1 MPEGSP
7 ASGANSGAQ
16 VPPVPP
22 IMVGS
27 YGKAGGYKF
36 TEDEVD
42 SVIKQWQDLLTDL
55 TKDRQHAE
63 IIATVTPPADE
74 VASHTFVERGANPS
88 GKSLLTEH
96 ENMVTYTQNFI
107 DALTAAKKKIS
118 ITELHNAEEMK
129 KQTQSGL

>member
-1 MPEGSP
+1 MPEGTP
-7 ASGANSGAQ
+7 ASNANAGTQ

-42 SVIKQWQDLLTDL
+42 SVIKQWQDLLGDL
-55 TKDRQHAE
+55 VKDRTHA
-63 IIATVTPPADE
+63 IVIAGVKPPADE
-74 VASHTFVERGANPS
+74 VASHTFVNQGSNPS
-88 GKSLLTEH
+88 GQSLLDEH
-96 ENMVTYTQNFI
+96 EKMVTYTQNFI

-118 ITELHNAEEMK
+118 ITELHNAEDMK